1 MKIILDSNVLFS
13 ALIKD
18 STSRKFIVEYGSLFL
33 FPEFIFEEMKKHK
46 SELFNKSGMN
56 KADFSKLLQL
66 LLKKVIV
73 VPNSTLLH
81 HRKEALEIVKDI
93 DPGDAIFVAC
103 ALAYPDSII
112 WSEDKRLKMQ
122 TKIKVMNTLELK
134 SFLQN

>member
-1 MKIILDSNVLFS
+1 MRIIIDSNVLFS

-33 FPEFIFEEMKKHK
+33 FPEFIFEEMEKHK

-56 KADFSKLLQL
+56 EADFSRLLQL

-73 VPNSTLLH
+73 VPNTALLH
-81 HRKEALEIVKDI
+81 HRKAALEIVKDI

-103 ALAYPDSII
+103 ALAYPGSII